1 MNKVMEPENLIK
13 QGYKKERVIKK
24 QEERKGGKEKKPNG
38 RSRNIRDFLALIRIP
53 CKGRSFIKRT
63 RRRRKSRKL

>member
-38 RSRNIRDFLALIRIP
+38 RSRKYQGLS
-53 CKGRSFIKRT
+53 GT
-63 RRRRKSRKL
+63 